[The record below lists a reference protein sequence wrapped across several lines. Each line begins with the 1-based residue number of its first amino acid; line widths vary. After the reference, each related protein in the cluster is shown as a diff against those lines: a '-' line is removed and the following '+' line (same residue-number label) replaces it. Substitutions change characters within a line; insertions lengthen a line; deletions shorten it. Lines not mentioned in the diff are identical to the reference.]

1 MPPKKPPRAVVIS
14 PSDYY
19 LPCEWY
25 QCQEV
30 HLDMD
35 SFLAH
40 ITQHIVNYL
49 SEKNQLDEEE
59 EYICEWRE
67 CGSAVEGQGS
77 GYQRHVYFHA
87 FHVKIKCIGRLLI
100 EKTNGN
106 GCQLDAQGRNLV
118 PELPERLQCGWHL
131 CEALYENA
139 EIFYRHVENHAECYP
154 EGNNVKDGCTC
165 QWEGCE
171 TKVKSKHKL
180 KEHLRSHTQEK
191 VVACPTCGGL
201 FSNRTKFFDHLLRQE
216 DMQMQLYQCSHCS
229 KRFATERLLR
239 DHMRHH
245 VNHYKCPYCEMTCS
259 APSCLKMHIKYR
271 HSKEKPFKCDYCEY
285 SCKAVA
291 DLRKHLET
299 HSVESQFGC
308 QVQGCSYIAR
318 GYHSLA
324 NHFKRVHQDLS
335 VANYACHV
343 CNAMFTRGG
352 VLTKHLKKKHK
363 FHWPSGHSRF
373 RYKLHEDGIWRLQTV
388 RYESIKLT
396 SQSDQDV
403 VDEQSSVNDGLNVDS
418 THDNDPVH
426 TETMN
431 HIVHG
436 SEDENIAVNTAADS
450 DQIIDNLYMDT
461 DEIVDSQIQVNQ
473 NHQLSISGS
482 NVAIV
487 TDSEGAS
494 HVILTSD
501 QSNEVNG
508 SQRIEEYEDNM
519 AYNLQMLGEVA
530 LLGPNR

>member
-1 MPPKKPPRAVVIS
+1 MPPKKPARAVVIS
-14 PSDYY
+14 PVDYI
-19 LPCEWY
+19 LPCEWN

-30 HLDMD
+30 HVDMD
-35 SFLAH
+35 NFLAH
-40 ITQHIVNYL
+40 ITQHIVDYL
-49 SEKNQLDEEE
+49 SEKNQFDEEE
-59 EYICEWRE
+59 EYICKWRD

-77 GYQRHVYFHA
+77 GYQRHIYFHA

-106 GCQLDAQGRNLV
+106 SCRLDPQNGNLV
-118 PELPERLQCGWHL
+118 PELPERLQCGWQL

-139 EIFYRHVENHAECYP
+139 EIFYRHVEYHADSYP
-154 EGNNVKDGCTC
+154 EGNNVKNGCAC

-191 VVACPTCGGL
+191 IVACPTCGGL
-201 FSNRTKFFDHLLRQE
+201 FSNRTKFFDHLRRQE
-216 DMQMQLYQCSHCS
+216 DIQMQLYQCSHCS
-229 KRFATERLLR
+229 KRFATEKLLR

-245 VNHYKCPYCEMTCS
+245 VNQYKCPYCEMTCS

-271 HSKEKPFKCDYCEY
+271 HSKERPFKCDYCEY
-285 SCKAVA
+285 SCKALA
-291 DLRKHLET
+291 DLKKHFET
-299 HSVESQFGC
+299 HNVESQFSC
-308 QVQGCSYIAR
+308 QEQGCSYISR

-373 RYKLHEDGIWRLQTV
+373 RYKLHDDGIWRLQTV
-388 RYESIKLT
+388 RYESVKLA
-396 SQSDQDV
+396 SHGDKDIGDKQKDV
-403 VDEQSSVNDGLNVDS
+403 TDDLNGDS
-418 THDNDPVH
+418 TNADASGLSAKN
-426 TETMN
+426 TENMDDSSA
-431 HIVHG
+431 G
-436 SEDENIAVNTAADS
+436 ENSAVNTSDDT
-450 DQIIDNLYMDT
+450 DQINEYMDT
-461 DEIVDSQIQVNQ
+461 DEIPDSQIQISQ
-473 NHQLSISGS
+473 NDQLSVAGT
-482 NVAIV
+482 NVTIV
-487 TDSEGAS
+487 TDSEGAN
-494 HVILTSD
+494 HVIISPD

-508 SQRIEEYEDNM
+508 QRIEVYEDNM